1 MMSTKKDYYGI
12 LGLAKG
18 SGVDEIKKA
27 YRQLVMKY
35 HPDRVEPA
43 KKKEAEER
51 FKEISEAY
59 AVLSDP
65 QKKQLYDQYG
75 HAGID
80 SRYTTEDIFRGADF
94 SSIFGG
100 AGGLGD
106 IFEQLFGGSGFDIFG
121 GRSASGSR
129 RRTGEDMQLQVSIS
143 LEEVS
148 GGVEKDI
155 TFNRYDKCG
164 SCNGSGVAAGSS
176 KEICA
181 TCRGSGTVRAG
192 LGGFISF
199 AQTCPNC
206 GGEGKVI
213 KNLCRSCSGRGR
225 TKGNRKLKVNIPKGV
240 DTGSILRLKSE
251 GNFAGSGRGDLY
263 VYVSVRPHPVFVR
276 DRDNIHCK
284 IEVGVLQA
292 VLGTEIDVPTL
303 YGKVKMKIPS
313 GTQPNTVFRLKNK
326 GVANLRSKR
335 LGDELV
341 VVEIKIPKKLSFRE
355 KGLFKEL
362 AKLRKEE

>member
-1 MMSTKKDYYGI
+1 MSTKRDYYDI
-12 LGLAKG
+12 LGLSKG

-27 YRQLVMKY
+27 YRQLVMKH

-59 AVLSDP
+59 AVLSDS

-94 SSIFGG
+94 SSIFGN

-106 IFEQLFGGSGFDIFG
+106 IFEQLFGGSGFDVFG
-121 GRSASGSR
+121 GRTTSGSR
-129 RRTGEDMQLQVSIS
+129 RRAGEDIQLQVNIS

-148 GGVEKDI
+148 SGVEKDI
-155 TFNRYDKCG
+155 TFSRYDRCE
-164 SCNGSGVAAGSS
+164 SCNGSGVEAGST
-176 KEICA
+176 KTVCP
-181 TCRGSGTVRAG
+181 TCRGAGQVRAG

-213 KNLCRSCSGRGR
+213 KNPCRSCSGRGR
-225 TKGNRKLKVNIPKGV
+225 AKGIKKLKVSIPKGV

-251 GNFAGSGRGDLY
+251 GSFDGSGRGDLY
-263 VYVSVRPHPVFVR
+263 VYVRVRPHSVFAR

-292 VLGTEIDVPTL
+292 VLGAEIDVPTL
-303 YGKVKMKIPS
+303 YGKVKMKIPA

-341 VVEIKIPKKLSFRE
+341 VVEIKIPKKLSFRQ
-355 KGLFKEL
+355 KSLFKEL